1 MANMNKC
8 SHIFFK
14 GFLNLIISKM
24 CSAKDQEFI
33 YSLSSC
39 GATVLVCILDSEFRQ
54 DS

>member
-1 MANMNKC
+1 MNQC
-8 SHIFFK
+8 SHHMFFK

-39 GATVLVCILDSEFRQ
+39 GVTVLVGLLNSEFRQ